1 MKTAEWIKLPYKLYT
16 DEVTTDEEKKNAFC
30 DSFLAVKF

>member
-16 DEVTTDEEKKNAFC
+16 DEVTTHEEKKMLSVIVF
-30 DSFLAVKF
+30 